1 MRCIFQKKDKQEKD
15 SMVQPHDR
23 DDRKELSSINQKKV
37 VPKDTIK
44 NVDNIEGERSMERST
59 PISNVEEDKIDQEK
73 NVAGEGKSS
82 SIVKNNGNSVSSGS
96 EEKNVLALNAEHAE
110 IIDEEKTGNDSKILE
125 NSSAPEI
132 VDSVAGQSIQPLVV
146 AQGDE
151 DAGAS
156 MFKKLAGD
164 IQENAQGIWEEVD
177 GRYVFEGRNG
187 TFKQIP
193 YLSRQD
199 NKNKYHKPD
208 LIADI
213 AQVDSLLLMGASLR
227 GESHYAYESVRQD
240 SFSIEDFKCGRRHYV
255 MASIADGVG
264 NAIYSDQF
272 ADLLVNNISV
282 GIKEQL
288 IKCQFIDKI
297 DWNYITNY
305 IWRVSREYCKRK
317 TGSENPTDYYGKWAS
332 TLEFVLINAGTEND
346 NEFVHVTICGDGG
359 SYLIRDGEW
368 YAIKNGKK
376 AAGKFISNDVVCLP
390 DKPVNPVIRYGKLKR
405 GEMLF
410 LVTDGLGDCIE
421 ESPELRLFLGG
432 KLKASIN
439 LSAYVSVICTSIDQM
454 DDDKTGILI
463 KHGGLCYE

>member
-1 MRCIFQKKDKQEKD
+1 MEWLFKKKDKQEKD
-15 SMVQPHDR
+15 SIVQPYDQ
-23 DDRKELSSINQKKV
+23 DDQKELSGINQKKV
-37 VPKDTIK
+37 MNKDNIQ
-44 NVDNIEGERSMERST
+44 NDDNIEGRRIMEWST
-59 PISNVEEDKIDQEK
+59 SVSNVEEDKTGKEE
-73 NVAGEGKSS
+73 NSASEEENKSS
-82 SIVKNNGNSVSSGS
+82 SIIKNNGNSVPNGN
-96 EEKNVLALNAEHAE
+96 EEKDVLALHNEHAE
-110 IIDEEKTGNDSKILE
+110 ISDEEKSGNDNKILE
-125 NSSAPEI
+125 KP
-132 VDSVAGQSIQPLVV
+132 SVSEMVANEARQSIQPLAI

-151 DAGAS
+151 DADTF
-156 MFKKLAGD
+156 MFKKLTGD
-164 IQENAQGIWEEVD
+164 IQENTQGIWEEID
-177 GRYVFEGRNG
+177 GRYVFGGRNG

-240 SFSIEDFKCGRRHYV
+240 SFSIEDFKCGKRHYV

-272 ADLLVNNISV
+272 AELLVNNISI

-297 DWNYITNY
+297 DWKYIINY
-305 IWRVSREYCKRK
+305 IWGVSREYCKRK
-317 TGSENPTDYYGKWAS
+317 TGSENPADYYGKWAS
-332 TLEFVLINAGTEND
+332 TLEFVLINAAAEND

-359 SYLIRDGEW
+359 SYLIDAGEW

-376 AAGKFISNDVVCLP
+376 VIEKFISNDVVCLP

-410 LVTDGLGDCIE
+410 IVTDGLGDCIE
-421 ESPELRLFLGG
+421 ESPEFRLFLGG
-432 KLKASIN
+432 KLKISIN
-439 LSAYVSVICTSIDQM
+439 LSAYVSAICTSIDQM

-463 KHGGLCYE
+463 KHQEG